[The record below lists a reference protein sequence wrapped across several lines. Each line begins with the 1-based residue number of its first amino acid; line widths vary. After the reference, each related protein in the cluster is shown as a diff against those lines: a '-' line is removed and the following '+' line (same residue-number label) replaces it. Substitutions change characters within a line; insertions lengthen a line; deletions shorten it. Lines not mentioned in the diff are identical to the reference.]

1 MVKTIAPTIG
11 RAAARVALGS
21 IETPI
26 ITGTATTIQ
35 ISWR

>member
-1 MVKTIAPTIG
+1 MSAPTRHSRRASG
-11 RAAARVALGS
+11 RGS

-26 ITGTATTIQ
+26 ITGTATMIQ